1 MIVKV
6 DFSLSRQF
14 GVVERIIFRFVINGY
29 GNVKEYAQSLPLFS
43 DSVIANA
50 IKHLVNQQ
58 VLAVSS
64 ETGVLSM
71 SESIKALIIACHD
84 NEYDINIPDNL
95 VSVIEE
101 DGVILTDDNR
111 ELITSKE
118 QILRD
123 MLPNV
128 KLEFRIS
135 SVDFRIYKKVE
146 DYPYA

>member
-1 MIVKV
+1 MKVKV

-29 GNVKEYAQSLPLFS
+29 GNVNEYSKSLPLFS

-58 VLAVSS
+58 VLAISA
-64 ETGVLSM
+64 ETGVLSL
-71 SESIKALIIACHD
+71 SEPIKALIIACHD

-101 DGVILTDDNR
+101 EGVILTDEDRN
-111 ELITSKE
+111 LIASKE
-118 QILRD
+118 LILRD

-128 KLEFRIS
+128 KLEFLIS
-135 SVDFRIYKKVE
+135 SLDFRIYKKVE
-146 DYPYA
+146 DYPNE